1 MTLLV
6 PMVVALSLALQPN
19 KNFPANWT
27 KTVEPFKIVGNVY
40 YVGTED
46 LASYLIATPAGS
58 ILIETGVDPNV
69 DLVAKNIATLG
80 FKVTD
85 VKYLLTTQAHF
96 DHVGGHSRMKQLS
109 GAQVIVSE
117 ADAPVVEGGGRGDYH
132 FGPDFYFTPV
142 HVDRRIQDGDT
153 VRLGGT
159 VLTAHLTPGHTKGCT
174 TWTLDVKD
182 GDGKTLHV
190 VFAGSTTVN
199 DGVKLVDNA
208 EYPRIADDYRRA
220 FGVLGQLPCD
230 VFLPA
235 HASMLADFTDK
246 AAAARRNATPN
257 RFIDPAALQKFLQS
271 SQQAFDTK
279 LAEQQK
285 AVRRPAGQAALRR

>member
-1 MTLLV
+1 MNLLV
-6 PMVVALSLALQPN
+6 PMALALSLALQAN

-27 KTVEPFKIVGNVY
+27 NPIAPFKIAGNVY

-69 DLVAKNIATLG
+69 DLIARNIAALG
-80 FKVTD
+80 FKIAD
-85 VKYLLTTQAHF
+85 VQYLLTTQAHF
-96 DHVGGHSRMKQLS
+96 DHVGGHARMKHLS

-132 FGPDFYFTPV
+132 FGPDFHFTPV
-142 HVDRRIQDGDT
+142 HVDRRIEDGDT

-174 TWTLDVKD
+174 TWTLDIKD
-182 GDGKTLHV
+182 AGGQTLHV

-199 DGVKLVDNA
+199 DGVRLVDNA
-208 EYPRIADDYRRA
+208 SYRGIADDYRHA
-220 FGVLGQLPCD
+220 FAVLNRLPCD

-235 HASMLADFTDK
+235 HASMLADFVDR
-246 AAAARRNATPN
+246 AAAARRGAMPN
-257 RFIDPAALQKFLQS
+257 PFIDPGALRTFVRS
-271 SQQAFDTK
+271 SQQAFETK
-279 LAEQQK
+279 FAAQQ
-285 AVRRPAGQAALRR
+285 QASRQR

>member
-6 PMVVALSLALQPN
+6 SMAVALAVALQPN

-27 KTVEPFKIVGNVY
+27 TPVEPFKIVGNVY

-96 DHVGGHSRMKQLS
+96 DHVGGHARMKQLS
-109 GAQVIVSE
+109 SAQVIVSE
-117 ADAPVVEGGGRGDYH
+117 EDAPVVEGGGRGDYH

-182 GDGKTLHV
+182 ADGKTLHV
-190 VFAGSTTVN
+190 VFAGIHMAQVVSSTVRSSTTA
-199 DGVKLVDNA
+199 LL
-208 EYPRIADDYRRA
+208 EAD
-220 FGVLGQLPCD
+220 
-230 VFLPA
+230 
-235 HASMLADFTDK
+235 
-246 AAAARRNATPN
+246 
-257 RFIDPAALQKFLQS
+257 I
-271 SQQAFDTK
+271 QA
-279 LAEQQK
+279 
-285 AVRRPAGQAALRR
+285 G

>member
-1 MTLLV
+1 MDLRV
-6 PMVVALSLALQPN
+6 PMALAFALALQPG

-27 KTVEPFKIVGNVY
+27 KPVEPFRIVGNVY

-46 LASYLIATPAGS
+46 LASYLITTPAGS
-58 ILIETGVDPNV
+58 VLIETGVDANV
-69 DLVAKNIATLG
+69 DLVARNIATLG

-96 DHVGGHSRMKQLS
+96 DHVGGHARMKQLS

-159 VLTAHLTPGHTKGCT
+159 VLTAHLTSGHTKGCT
-174 TWTLDVKD
+174 TWTMEVK
-182 GDGKTLHV
+182 GANGKTLHV
-190 VFAGSTTVN
+190 VFPGSTTVN

-208 EYPRIADDYRRA
+208 HYPRIADDYRRA
-220 FGVLGQLPCD
+220 FDVLTQLPCD

-235 HASMLADFTDK
+235 HASMLPDFLDK
-246 AAAARRNATPN
+246 AAAARRGVTPN
-257 RFIDPAALQKFLQS
+257 PFVDPAALSAFLRY
-271 SQQAFDTK
+271 SQQAFEMK
-279 LAEQQK
+279 LAAQK
-285 AVRRPAGQAALRR
+285 TSLPR

>member
-1 MTLLV
+1 MNLMV
-6 PMVVALSLALQPN
+6 PMALLLSLALQPN

-27 KTVEPFKIVGNVY
+27 NPVEPFRIVGNVY

-46 LASYLIATPAGS
+46 LASYLITTPAGS

-69 DLVAKNIATLG
+69 DLLAKNIATLG

-96 DHVGGHSRMKQLS
+96 DHVGGHARMKRLS

-117 ADAPVVEGGGRGDYH
+117 GDAPVVEGGGRGDYH

-159 VLTAHLTPGHTKGCT
+159 VLSAHLTPGHTKGCT

-182 GDGKTLHV
+182 PDGRTLHV

-199 DGVKLVDNA
+199 DGVKLVDNPS
-208 EYPRIADDYRRA
+208 YPRIADDYRHA
-220 FGVLGQLPCD
+220 FAVLNHLPCD

-235 HASMLADFTDK
+235 HVSMLGDFPDR
-246 AAAARRNATPN
+246 AAAARRGGTPN
-257 RFIDPAALQKFLQS
+257 PFVDPGALRTFLRY

-279 LAEQQK
+279 LAAQQK
-285 AVRRPAGQAALRR
+285 TSAAR

>member
-1 MTLLV
+1 MSFV
-6 PMVVALSLALQPN
+6 LALIALTVTSAPQSGGMSY
-19 KNFPANWT
+19 PANWT
-27 KTVEPFKIVGNVY
+27 TPIAPFKVVGNIY

-46 LASYLIATPAGS
+46 LASYLIVTPAGS
-58 ILIETGVDPNV
+58 ILIESTVEPNV
-69 DLVAKNIATLG
+69 DLIARNVVSLG
-80 FKVTD
+80 FKIAD

-96 DHVGGHSRMKQLS
+96 DHVGGHARMKAIS

-132 FGPDFYFTPV
+132 FGPSYYFAPA

-174 TWTLDVKD
+174 TWTTEIKD
-182 GDGKTLHV
+182 ADGRTLHV

-199 DGVKLVDNA
+199 DGVKLVGNDK
-208 EYPRIADDYRRA
+208 YPAIADDFKRA
-220 FGVLGQLPCD
+220 FAVLEQLPAD

-235 HASMLADFTDK
+235 HASQFDEFAEK
-246 AAAARRNATPN
+246 AAAARRGAHPNPFVDPNALRTFVK
-257 RFIDPAALQKFLQS
+257 RSRQTFE
-271 SQQAFDTK
+271 TK

-285 AVRRPAGQAALRR
+285 TATAR